1 MRASA
6 PNGLMDNGRVTP
18 AFLLTSLIVVAT
30 PGSGALFTVATGL
43 AYGTRA
49 GLFASIGC
57 TFGIVP
63 AMLAAVTG
71 LAAIMHSSAIAFQT
85 VKWLGVAYLLY
96 LAWITWRDR
105 SDLMAAATASERPGT
120 WRITWT
126 AAAVNVLNPKLT
138 LFFVA
143 FLPQFIDPDR
153 PPVGQMLSLSAIFMA
168 MTLVVFALYGAFAAG
183 VRAHVIRRPR
193 VVTWLRRTFAA
204 TYVALAA
211 RMAVTT
217 R

>member
-1 MRASA
+1 MT
-6 PNGLMDNGRVTP
+6 L
-18 AFLLTSLIVVAT
+18 AFLLTSLVVVAT
-30 PGSGALFTVATGL
+30 PGSGALYTVAAGL
-43 AYGTRA
+43 AHGTRA
-49 GLFASIGC
+49 SVFASIGC
-57 TFGIVP
+57 VAGIVP

-71 LAAIMHSSAIAFQT
+71 LAAIMHSSALAFQT
-85 VKWLGVAYLLY
+85 VKWLGVAYLLC

-105 SDLMAAATASERPGT
+105 SELVAAPTHSEQPSM

-126 AAAVNVLNPKLT
+126 AVAVNVLNPKLT

-153 PPVGQMLSLSAIFMA
+153 GPVGQMLSLGAVFMA
-168 MTLVVFALYGAFAAG
+168 MTFVVFALYGAFAAG
-183 VRAHVIRRPR
+183 VRAHVIGRPR
-193 VVTWLRRTFAA
+193 VVMWMRRTFAA